1 VVDKISD
8 DAVHILAA
16 YGLFMVNWSLFEIT
30 LEVGIMKQVEL
41 HPVEG
46 TIVTSGLQI
55 ERRASI
61 LRSLLAIH
69 GEKKFKE
76 TIMLINQVVAQ
87 AKRNSIIHGHVFFG
101 GDGKEIKFVQ
111 RNTDQKL
118 TAKSVS
124 FDAKAMLAHA
134 ASLREKIVS
143 LQELLSISNSDLEEF
158 AKVGLILTNKSETSH
173 KQPNSKT

>member
-46 TIVTSGLQI
+46 TIVTPGLQI

-69 GEKKFKE
+69 GEKFKE
-76 TIMLINQVVAQ
+76 TITLINQVVAQ

-134 ASLREKIVS
+134 ASLREKIVR